1 MAQGNPLEIKIR
13 TDLVEY
19 LTLREWLVEITH
31 GSKFQHGIPDL
42 FCHHVRYGYRWVE
55 CKRPIG
61 YQFTRSQKVKFPI
74 WEKHGVGIWILV
86 DASDIEYA
94 KLFRAPNWR
103 DYWKPSYGALPTI
116 DDLLRELDEPEVSE

>member
-1 MAQGNPLEIKIR
+1 MKPELKIR

-42 FCHHVRYGYRWVE
+42 FCNHIKYGYRWVE
-55 CKRPIG
+55 CKNPKA
-61 YQFTRSQKVKFPI
+61 YAFTKSQKVKFPI

-86 DASDIEYA
+86 GATEHEYD
-94 KLFRAPNWR
+94 KLFAPPNWR
-103 DYWKPSYGALPTI
+103 DYWRPSYGELPDIHAMLDALSEP
-116 DDLLRELDEPEVSE
+116 DDP